1 MVTDLSHDISLASTH
16 NTRCARKLVKVQLV
30 VVTVLLVAWCCR
42 GRGEGEDAGSLTSC
56 YKKAIDNNI
65 TSYTSRLQ
73 PCATYLAM
81 PPNHAL
87 PSSQALYSIFIR
99 PALSPRP
106 YLSAQTQCLRL
117 SQSTHRTFASNPK
130 AKPAPPKPKPVV
142 TKTLLKKNPAA
153 GLDPTKVILDESIGS
168 LSAHFVDGSGTMQP
182 AQQLGQLLRDIDR
195 STTHLRKVGETAEG
209 IPVVKLV
216 TNDEL
221 RDEAR
226 SKAKLKTVKKTD
238 DMVKQIELNWAITG
252 NDLGYRLD
260 WLRRFMSEGRRVEI
274 LIAPKRRARRA
285 TKEEIAALMQT
296 VRQAIADVE
305 EGAEEWK
312 TMLGVPGA
320 QVTLYVQ
327 PKDGGGKAK
336 EEKEAKKRGEKE
348 DRFEK
353 KEAVKAERQE
363 KEEKRLAKKREADE
377 RLEKERN
384 EKLNLSGFT

>member
-1 MVTDLSHDISLASTH
+1 
-16 NTRCARKLVKVQLV
+16 
-30 VVTVLLVAWCCR
+30 
-42 GRGEGEDAGSLTSC
+42 
-56 YKKAIDNNI
+56 
-65 TSYTSRLQ
+65 
-73 PCATYLAM
+73 
-81 PPNHAL
+81 
-87 PSSQALYSIFIR
+87 
-99 PALSPRP
+99 
-106 YLSAQTQCLRL
+106 
-117 SQSTHRTFASNPK
+117 
-130 AKPAPPKPKPVV
+130 
-142 TKTLLKKNPAA
+142 
-153 GLDPTKVILDESIGS
+153 
-168 LSAHFVDGSGTMQP
+168 
-182 AQQLGQLLRDIDR
+182 
-195 STTHLRKVGETAEG
+195 
-209 IPVVKLV
+209 VKLV

-226 SKAKLKTVKKTD
+226 SKARLKTVKKTD
-238 DMVKQIELNWAITG
+238 DLVKQIELNWAITG

-363 KEEKRLAKKREADE
+363 KEEKRLAKKKEADE
-377 RLEKERN
+377 RLEKERS